1 MRISGSKCAATA
13 NARRTYI
20 PEEERFTGVSI
31 NVSITEKAKEE
42 LKVMQE
48 LVMKLKITGTPKI
61 IVVDKTENKIIE
73 SIDGA
78 NIELIDK
85 YQKENK

>member
-1 MRISGSKCAATA
+1 M
-13 NARRTYI
+13 
-20 PEEERFTGVSI
+20 P

-85 YQKENK
+85 YQKANK

>member
-1 MRISGSKCAATA
+1 
-13 NARRTYI
+13 
-20 PEEERFTGVSI
+20 
-31 NVSITEKAKEE
+31 
-42 LKVMQE
+42 MQE

>member
-1 MRISGSKCAATA
+1 
-13 NARRTYI
+13 
-20 PEEERFTGVSI
+20 
-31 NVSITEKAKEE
+31 
-42 LKVMQE
+42 MQE

-78 NIELIDK
+78 NIEL
-85 YQKENK
+85 N